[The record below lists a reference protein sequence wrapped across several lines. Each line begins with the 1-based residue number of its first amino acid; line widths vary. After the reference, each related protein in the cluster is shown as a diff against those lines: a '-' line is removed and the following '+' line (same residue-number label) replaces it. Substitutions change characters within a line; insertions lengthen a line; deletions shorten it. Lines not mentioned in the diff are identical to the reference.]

1 MAFFRTVLV
10 LLVFLTATGFA
21 GGRGVPQNLEVSPLA
36 IEADGGW
43 HWFEVE
49 VAKTPEQQSLGL
61 MYRQEMAG
69 DHGMLFHYS
78 FPQSVGFWMKDTYIP
93 LDLIF
98 IQPDGT
104 IANIVHEAR
113 PLSLDTISSRGW
125 VAGVLEING
134 GQAEALGI
142 EAGDIVHHEIF
153 GNAINAIED
162 NNDR

>member
-1 MAFFRTVLV
+1 MASIRTLLV
-10 LLVFLTATGFA
+10 LMIFLATAGFA
-21 GGRGVPQNLEVSPLA
+21 GERGVPQSLEVSPLA
-36 IEADGGW
+36 IETDAGR

-49 VAKTPEQQSLGL
+49 MAKTPEQQSQGL
-61 MYRQEMAG
+61 MFRREMA
-69 DHGMLFHYS
+69 DNHGMLFHYS

-104 IANIVHEAR
+104 IANIAR
-113 PLSLDTISSRGW
+113 ETRPMSLDTIPSRGW
-125 VAGVLEING
+125 VTGVLEING
-134 GQAEALGI
+134 GLAEALGI

-162 NNDR
+162 NND